1 MQWVAAMQLMNLGQ
15 IFKRER
21 ERISIKVNVDRK
33 DIFRKL
39 RNAALQFSLL
49 NKTQALRIDDD
60 EEEDINQ
67 KNSSSRSG
75 AEKPLFLYIW
85 FAFVGHVPGRP
96 TRQDS
101 GGGGA
106 FSLEQR
112 MRWRFVVISYG
123 NDYDTVIRKPFSS
136 IIQINDQA
144 RQSTAGQQE
153 AGQQPEGVHRHP
165 LPINKSLASE

>member
-15 IFKRER
+15 IFKR

-67 KNSSSRSG
+67 KNSSSRGG
-75 AEKPLFLYIW
+75 AGKPLVLYIW
-85 FAFVGHVPGRP
+85 FAFVGDVPGRP
-96 TRQDS
+96 TRHDS

-106 FSLEQR
+106 FPQEQR
-112 MRWRFVVISYG
+112 MSRMGRFVVISYG

-136 IIQINDQA
+136 IIQFNDQA

-153 AGQQPEGVHRHP
+153 AEQQPEGVHPSPSPPH
-165 LPINKSLASE
+165 